1 MVKNLCR
8 ILATTLILTAVY
20 QVFTLGYGCSSEI
33 EYQTDKVIATNKHY
47 ADEHLSVIYERRI
60 DSKTDFVHLQVDTT
74 YHEIGKGG
82 YRYEVL
88 CKREYNLR
96 SFDNGYDDMQDV
108 VAACF
113 ISGKEWELDDARRKI
128 IDYSCQRATAKIGNQ
143 LYEAWYTDALPH
155 RHPDSREIDDKRGLI
170 LEARDAEG
178 SYELRAK
185 YIREQ
190 IG

>member
-1 MVKNLCR
+1 MVKNICR
-8 ILATTLILTAVY
+8 ILAIMLILTTVY

-33 EYQTDKVIATNKHY
+33 EYQTNKVIATNKHY
-47 ADEHLSVIYERRI
+47 ADEHLSVIYERKI
-60 DSKTDFVHLQVDTT
+60 GSQTDFVHLQVDTT

-113 ISGKEWELDDARRKI
+113 ISGKEWEQDNVRRKI

-143 LYEAWYTDALPH
+143 LYEAWYTDALPY
-155 RHPDSREIDDKRGLI
+155 RHPDSREIDDKQGLI

>member
-1 MVKNLCR
+1 MVKNICR
-8 ILATTLILTAVY
+8 ILAIMLILITVY
-20 QVFTLGYGCSSEI
+20 QVFTLRYGCSSEI
-33 EYQTDKVIATNKHY
+33 EYQTEKVIATHKHY

-60 DSKTDFVHLQVDTT
+60 DSQTDFVHLQVDTT
-74 YHEIGKGG
+74 YHETGKGA

-108 VAACF
+108 VTACF
-113 ISGKEWELDDARRKI
+113 ISGKEWEQDNVRRKI
-128 IDYSCQRATAKIGNQ
+128 IDYSCQRATAKIGNR
-143 LYEAWYTDALPH
+143 LYKAWYTDALPH
-155 RHPDSREIDDKRGLI
+155 RHPDSREIDDKQGLI

>member
-1 MVKNLCR
+1 MVKNICR
-8 ILATTLILTAVY
+8 ILATVLILIAVY
-20 QVFTLGYGCSSEI
+20 QVFTLGYGYSSEI

-47 ADEHLSVIYERRI
+47 ADEHLSVIYERKI
-60 DSKTDFVHLQVDTT
+60 GSKTDFVHLQVDTT
-74 YHEIGKGG
+74 YHEIGKGA

-113 ISGKEWELDDARRKI
+113 ISGKEWEQDDARRKI
-128 IDYSCQRATAKIGNQ
+128 IDYSCQRATAKICNQ